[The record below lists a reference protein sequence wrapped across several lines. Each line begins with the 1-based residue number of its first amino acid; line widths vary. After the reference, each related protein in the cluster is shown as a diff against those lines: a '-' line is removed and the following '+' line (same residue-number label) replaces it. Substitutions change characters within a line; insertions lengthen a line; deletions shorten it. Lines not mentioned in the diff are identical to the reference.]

1 MNKKQLA
8 ELKQL
13 LLKRQQEI
21 LEQVGASSEDIGNL
35 QGENAADWVD
45 RVTLDDAMNSL
56 MSKESD
62 LARELEAITEALD
75 KMEKGT
81 YGICESCGKEISYER
96 LEAVPTARLCV
107 ACKNEM
113 EKSQSRGFNHRGPS
127 SIPSEIFEWYE

>member
-1 MNKKQLA
+1 MNKKQM
-8 ELKQL
+8 ENLKQL
-13 LLKRQQEI
+13 LLQRQQEI

-62 LARELEAITEALD
+62 LARELEAIADALE
-75 KMEKGT
+75 KIEKGT

-107 ACKNEM
+107 ECKNQM
-113 EKSQSRGFNHRGPS
+113 EKSQSRGMNHRGPS